1 MDMYGLLGKPRG
13 WYEFCV
19 ELNLSTTFLFSES
32 ICKNHLLNWKVK
44 MLLKYWSKQETIE
57 VIMKIQIEKKWR
69 KKRSGLKLK
78 ASSVLLWTMIIFRS
92 FRVSSICQH

>member
-1 MDMYGLLGKPRG
+1 MDMYGLLEKPRG

-57 VIMKIQIEKKWR
+57 VIMKIEIEKKMTEEKIR
-69 KKRSGLKLK
+69 PYVK
-78 ASSVLLWTMIIFRS
+78 S
-92 FRVSSICQH
+92 FLSFALDYDYLS

>member
-32 ICKNHLLNWKVK
+32 ICKNHLLNWKVN

-57 VIMKIQIEKKWR
+57 VIMKIQIEKKMTEEKIR
-69 KKRSGLKLK
+69 PYVK
-78 ASSVLLWTMIIFRS
+78 S
-92 FRVSSICQH
+92 FLSFALDYDYLS